1 MQAASHTPTAASHPL
16 GSVEPFIAPTLQLD
30 DLLCL
35 DARALGRLY
44 EQARVPDLGA
54 LRGDMR
60 GRMLTPTIL
69 PPGWSALA
77 VAWAGSDAFPWR
89 GKSFSPLSAQAGR
102 GINRVFSERLRL
114 FAFDTFIASSRHG
127 DFDALQLDYD
137 LPANP
142 FFIRPIKDELRQ
154 IGPTL
159 FLGQAYLATAKA
171 DHLVLYFALTP
182 RS

>member
-1 MQAASHTPTAASHPL
+1 MQAQATPFAARQTAPSYC
-16 GSVEPFIAPTLQLD
+16 APNLALD

-35 DARALGRLY
+35 DARSLERLY
-44 EQARVPDLGA
+44 AQARVPELEA
-54 LRGDMR
+54 LSGDMR

-89 GKSFSPLSAQAGR
+89 GKSFSPLSSGAGR

-114 FAFDTFIASSRHG
+114 FAFDTHIGRSRAG

-142 FFIRPIKDELRQ
+142 FFIRPVKDELRQ
-154 IGPTL
+154 IGPSL
-159 FLGQAYLATAKA
+159 FLGQAYFASSKA